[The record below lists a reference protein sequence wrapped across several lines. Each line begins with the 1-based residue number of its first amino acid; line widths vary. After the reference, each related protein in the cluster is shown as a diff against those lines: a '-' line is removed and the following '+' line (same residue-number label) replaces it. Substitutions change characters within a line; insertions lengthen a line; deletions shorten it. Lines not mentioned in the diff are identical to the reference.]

1 VEGREGMVEC
11 VPEPCEVDGS
21 NPAGGAVL
29 PCFLLLFPPFSS
41 IGISDTYSYD
51 LYGLKDYLR
60 V

>member
-21 NPAGGAVL
+21 NPAGGCCSA
-29 PCFLLLFPPFSS
+29 LFFTIIFPFSS
-41 IGISDTYSYD
+41 IGASDTYSYD